1 MGVTVISRTKHT
13 LNRELAS
20 QADSFGGLMM
30 LESLRNDPHQLF
42 SLLSPQMLQSWN
54 SEKPLAY
61 V

>member
-1 MGVTVISRTKHT
+1 
-13 LNRELAS
+13 
-20 QADSFGGLMM
+20 MM